1 MTTYEIVQG
10 LIIGLIVAACVLH
23 VARKMFPRT
32 INGAQSKLANSLSNS
47 TQPLI
52 MRRVGNWLQPSA
64 SSGGGCGS
72 GCSTC
77 STCESNPEKEE
88 TKPLEFRRHI

>member
-32 INGAQSKLANSLSNS
+32 VNGIQSSFAASLSKS
-47 TQPLI
+47 TQPAI
-52 MRRVGNWLQPSA
+52 MRRLGAWLQPSA
-64 SSGGGCGS
+64 GSGGGCGS